1 MRSKTT
7 GELIEELERERD
19 EIKERLV
26 RAERTIEA
34 LRREVGRKRS
44 PGIRESDDELQP
56 LDPGSVPHGQ
66 ACI

>member
-26 RAERTIEA
+26 KAERTIDV
-34 LRREVGRKRS
+34 LRRQLVRKREETS
-44 PGIRESDDELQP
+44 KWPDRVNRMCP
-56 LDPGSVPHGQ
+56 
-66 ACI
+66 